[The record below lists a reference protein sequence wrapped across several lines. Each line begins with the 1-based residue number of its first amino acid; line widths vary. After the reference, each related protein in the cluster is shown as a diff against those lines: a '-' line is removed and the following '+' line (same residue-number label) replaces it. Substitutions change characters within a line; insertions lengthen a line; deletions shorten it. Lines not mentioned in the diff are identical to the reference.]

1 MMWGKL
7 QRLGWSWVFLSVE
20 CTATRLITCSDLE
33 LSHLLCRFIL
43 CVLIAELLH
52 NMFNIA
58 YDLDLVDEQES
69 YNWRDDDQ
77 VMYGK
82 GTAVASVKPFFD
94 WLKADKSSEQT

>member
-1 MMWGKL
+1 MI
-7 QRLGWSWVFLSVE
+7 WS
-20 CTATRLITCSDLE
+20 CHNCD
-33 LSHLLCRFIL
+33 CRFIL

-52 NMFNIA
+52 NLFNIA
-58 YDLDLVDEQES
+58 YDLDLVDTQEF

-94 WLKADKSSEQT
+94 WLKADKVQNKHNS

>member
-1 MMWGKL
+1 MFVLCL
-7 QRLGWSWVFLSVE
+7 QTLLQL
-20 CTATRLITCSDLE
+20 RLITCSDLV

-58 YDLDLVDEQES
+58 YDLDLVDEQEF